1 MLLKVSKNAEPD
13 AENAYASFQGLL
25 QLAKITN
32 ADVDLSRGACKKC
45 GRVGHLKFQ
54 CKNYVKLQDEKV
66 EKDLEAMQPLG
77 LVGID
82 NLKGKSEVNKR
93 NNVESSEEEE
103 EDNESSDSEIDSE
116 ILREQLLKGL
126 GRKLVGREVLIDRRR
141 RIQMMM
147 MMSQLTVI
155 QVMEIIFFRHIS
167 IFIRHIST
175 GGCHRATCT
184 EPGVVA

>member
-1 MLLKVSKNAEPD
+1 MWRAVEYTTQKRKKMKGYEYDPIFIFFFIGKQIRKTRMLLKVSKNAEPD

-82 NLKGKSEVNKR
+82 NLKGKSEL
-93 NNVESSEEEE
+93 ET
-103 EDNESSDSEIDSE
+103 
-116 ILREQLLKGL
+116 ILFPA
-126 GRKLVGREVLIDRRR
+126 
-141 RIQMMM
+141 
-147 MMSQLTVI
+147 SPPP
-155 QVMEIIFFRHIS
+155 IFFHFFS
-167 IFIRHIST
+167 SIST
-175 GGCHRATCT
+175 TISSQSRFFEAPAALPDLQNIKTLS
-184 EPGVVA
+184 

>member
-1 MLLKVSKNAEPD
+1 MILLKVSKNAEPD

-54 CKNYVKLQDEKV
+54 CKNYVKLHDEKV

-126 GRKLVGREVLIDRRR
+126 GREVLIDRRR
-141 RIQMMM
+141 RIQMM